1 LPLTFQWDESKANA
15 NLKKHGVSFDEAK
28 TIFNDP
34 FSVTIDDPDH
44 SIDENRYVDI
54 GLSSKGRLIVV
65 SYIERNGRIRI
76 ISGRKATRRERKDY
90 EKK

>member
-1 LPLTFQWDESKANA
+1 MPLTFQWDESKANA

-65 SYIERNGRIRI
+65 SYIGRNDRIRI

>member
-1 LPLTFQWDESKANA
+1 LPLTFEWDESKANE

-28 TIFNDP
+28 TVFNDP

-44 SIDENRYVDI
+44 SIEENRYVDI
-54 GLSSKGRLIVV
+54 GLSSKSRLIVV

-76 ISGRKATRRERKDY
+76 ISSRKATRRERKDY

>member
-1 LPLTFQWDESKANA
+1 MPLTFEWDESKANE

-28 TIFNDP
+28 TVFNDP

-44 SIDENRYVDI
+44 SIEENRYVDI
-54 GLSSKGRLIVV
+54 GLSSKSRLIVV

-76 ISGRKATRRERKDY
+76 ISSRKATRRERKDY